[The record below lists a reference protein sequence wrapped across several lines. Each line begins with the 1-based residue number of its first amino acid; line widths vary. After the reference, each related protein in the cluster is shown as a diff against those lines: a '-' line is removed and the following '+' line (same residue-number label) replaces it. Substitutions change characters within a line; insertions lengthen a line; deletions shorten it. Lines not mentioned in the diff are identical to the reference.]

1 MSRSSDPSP
10 APLNSHELPPPTSD
24 AVDIANPEV
33 GSSQKPENVPTAN
46 ASATKQAFKRLYI
59 ILIVI
64 GLSIGVV
71 AAIGVVNLLNRW
83 GLTQPPPPIEQ
94 PIEQPNR

>member
-1 MSRSSDPSP
+1 MAHPEVGNPDINVNINLI
-10 APLNSHELPPPTSD
+10 ADINI
-24 AVDIANPEV
+24 DIANPKV
-33 GSSQKPENVPTAN
+33 RRPPKKKNIPTS
-46 ASATKQAFKRLYI
+46 ASTKEAFKRLYI